1 MTHEE
6 RLKLIAKPFPPIG
19 GKPGQ
24 RVMAYPWAGTIVSDR
39 WFEGWGP
46 DAVRERDKLAAQ
58 ADIDVEI
65 FILAEAGDGILL

>member
-1 MTHEE
+1 MNAED
-6 RLKLIAKPFPPIG
+6 RAKLIAKPFPPIG

-39 WFEGWGP
+39 WYEGFGP
-46 DAVRERDKLAAQ
+46 DAVRERDRLAAQ

-65 FILAEAGDGILL
+65 FILEPAD